1 MADIHGQQ
9 AGSNTEPVPRRSAG
23 RTRPAAGWR
32 GCADRRAGGQGLAAV
47 DPRHGNR
54 RRQARPRRAD
64 SFPVPEE
71 RSQSVRIPAD
81 RRPGQAAGRLVP
93 QAAIQVRDRDLRQ
106 AALLTAVP
114 PQELGDTGCI
124 GCHGACGQ
132 APLLPQTGREDRQPV
147 RVRHRWG
154 AGVAK
159 RPAKRSQ
166 LTVLCTSARPAAA
179 LRRAGDSARHLRG
192 PKPRSSRQMGRDQ
205 PQSRPREPPSCT
217 VFQIAQAGSRERS
230 GKVPPDNGFPLEE
243 LFKHSWISF
252 RKRKRSNHHQQ
263 PDCEP
268 LCAVEPGCALAMQG
282 LTLSASHNDAMHI

>member
-1 MADIHGQQ
+1 MRFGPSHSPSRVPRHLNQALEERSQVADNIQVGVLLDRQRRGRMADIHGQQ

-47 DPRHGNR
+47 DLRHGNR

-147 RVRHRWG
+147 RVRHRGGGPGWPSG
-154 AGVAK
+154 PRSAASSPCSAPARARRPRSGGRAIAPVTYGGQSRAAPGRWVAINRRVDRASP
-159 RPAKRSQ
+159 RPAQ
-166 LTVLCTSARPAAA
+166 C
-179 LRRAGDSARHLRG
+179 
-192 PKPRSSRQMGRDQ
+192 SR
-205 PQSRPREPPSCT
+205 
-217 VFQIAQAGSRERS
+217 
-230 GKVPPDNGFPLEE
+230 
-243 LFKHSWISF
+243 
-252 RKRKRSNHHQQ
+252 
-263 PDCEP
+263 
-268 LCAVEPGCALAMQG
+268 
-282 LTLSASHNDAMHI
+282 